1 MACARKKNS
10 FNIMGIFA
18 KKLVNIMRRGM
29 IFVKSK
35 LREDKREGWI
45 KSMKKDKEQQLMIQ
59 Y

>member
-1 MACARKKNS
+1 
-10 FNIMGIFA
+10 MGIFA